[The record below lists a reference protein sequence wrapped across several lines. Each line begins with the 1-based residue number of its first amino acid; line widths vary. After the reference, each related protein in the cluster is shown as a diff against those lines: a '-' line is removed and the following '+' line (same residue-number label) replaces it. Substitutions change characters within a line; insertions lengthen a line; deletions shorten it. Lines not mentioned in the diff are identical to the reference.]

1 MRKRLVLVA
10 ILVLLLAPV
19 ALFATSAS
27 EQGSDLQEIDAIFD
41 RILLPENGQD
51 EWAAAF
57 QDLTG
62 VQINIVKPEHNQ
74 YSEILGVA
82 FATGDLPDLVELQ
95 TADYVPYATSG
106 RLVPLDAYIAASAE
120 VANVRPDLVEAYR
133 LKDGHI
139 YAFPTYDG
147 GGCVTYM
154 RQDWLDNLGLDIPTT
169 WDDFHE
175 VLQAF
180 TFDDPDGNGQ
190 DDTIGM
196 TLPFSVPADEFDY
209 YNRMIMQDAWFGF
222 QYKDGEWVDG
232 FSEPEMVGALQR
244 FQDLYEEGVIDQE
257 FFSNATSAART
268 KIYEGQAGVMEYWSG
283 TWGERMDAS
292 AKAANPN
299 AEVIAIPPVGDA
311 FYINRVGP
319 CFAIT
324 TAADNPGAIFDAFIN
339 TMLDRGE
346 GQALF
351 THGVLGL
358 HYALQDGQYVMLPEP
373 SNPDRPFDKAYSDP
387 TLVINGWTPLVA
399 SSPRIV
405 RSREVQVDNAVQLRL
420 PEGGDL
426 YIRYVGELN
435 TLKQEIFAAI
445 VTGSMTVSEGLAA
458 YRDGAANLHIDE
470 IVAELNG

>member
-1 MRKRLVLVA
+1 MRKRVFFA
-10 ILVLLLAPV
+10 ILVI
-19 ALFATSAS
+19 ALVSPAIFATGAS
-27 EQGSDLQEIDAIFD
+27 DSGAELEEINCIFD

-57 QDLTG
+57 EELTG
-62 VQINIVKPEHNQ
+62 VSLNIVKPEHNQ
-74 YSEILGVA
+74 YSEILGVT

-106 RLVPLDAYIAASAE
+106 QLVPLDDYIAASSEA
-120 VANVRPDLVEAYR
+120 AGCRQDIIEAYR

-154 RQDWLDNLGLDIPTT
+154 REDWLDNLNLPVPTT
-169 WDDFHE
+169 WDEFHN
-175 VLQAF
+175 VLREF
-180 TFDDPDGNGQ
+180 TFNDPDGNGL

-196 TLPFSVPADEFDY
+196 TLPFSVPPDEFDY
-209 YNRMIMQDAWFGF
+209 YNRTIMQEAWFGF

-232 FSEPEMVGALQR
+232 FTEPEMVGALHR
-244 FQDLYEEGVIDQE
+244 FQDLYAEGVIDQE

-292 AKAANPN
+292 AKSSNPE

-324 TAADNPGAIFDAFIN
+324 TAADDPGAIFDAFIN
-339 TMLDRGE
+339 TMIDE
-346 GQALF
+346 GAGQTLF
-351 THGVLGL
+351 THGVEGL
-358 HYALQDGQYVMLPEP
+358 HYAYQDGQYVMLPEP
-373 SNPDRPFDKAYSDP
+373 SNPDRPFDKAYADP
-387 TLVINGWTPLVA
+387 RLVINGWTPLVA

-405 RSREVQVDNAVQLRL
+405 RSREIQVGYAQQLRL
-420 PEGGDL
+420 PEGGDMFT
-426 YIRYVGELN
+426 RYVGELN
-435 TLKQEIFAAI
+435 TLKQEIFAQI
-445 VTGSMTVSEGLAA
+445 VTGDVSVQAGLDA
-458 YRDGAANLHIDE
+458 YRDAAADLHIDE
-470 IVAELNG
+470 IIAELNS